1 MAALARRGLDVQPFK
16 CGPDF
21 IDPTL
26 HKMVVGKPSRNL
38 DLFMMGAPVCRDT
51 FARHSQTCDV
61 ALVEGVMGLFDGAEA
76 STASLAK
83 VLDIPVVLI
92 VDARSAA
99 ESTAALIMGF
109 EMYDPQLQI
118 CGVILN
124 QIGSERHVQLIRG
137 AMATSCRSR
146 LLGAFPREEGFA
158 MPERH
163 LGLHMGDEHPLPED
177 QLDRLAAA
185 IEKYIDIDSLL
196 EATRLPGIMAKER
209 VATAC
214 PERKMR
220 LAVARDA
227 AFSFYYQ
234 ENFDILEHLGFELN
248 YFSPLTDRGLPENT
262 DAVYIGGGYPE
273 LHARQLSVN
282 TAMQHSIRHWV
293 AGGGPLYCECG
304 GLMYMAGE
312 FSDLDGIVFP
322 MVGVFPLKM
331 EMQKRFSRL
340 GYRTVE
346 LQADCL
352 LGQKGDILYGHEF
365 HYSTIRAGEEGVD
378 MLYTLQ
384 DGRRE
389 GYQVG
394 NAIGSYVHLH
404 FGRTPETVRHLY
416 RAAAAQHN
424 KGELP

>member
-1 MAALARRGLDVQPFK
+1 
-16 CGPDF
+16 
-21 IDPTL
+21 
-26 HKMVVGKPSRNL
+26 
-38 DLFMMGAPVCRDT
+38 
-51 FARHSQTCDV
+51 
-61 ALVEGVMGLFDGAEA
+61 
-76 STASLAK
+76 
-83 VLDIPVVLI
+83 
-92 VDARSAA
+92 
-99 ESTAALIMGF
+99 
-109 EMYDPQLQI
+109 
-118 CGVILN
+118 
-124 QIGSERHVQLIRG
+124 
-137 AMATSCRSR
+137 
-146 LLGAFPREEGFA
+146 
-158 MPERH
+158 
-163 LGLHMGDEHPLPED
+163 
-177 QLDRLAAA
+177 
-185 IEKYIDIDSLL
+185 
-196 EATRLPGIMAKER
+196 
-209 VATAC
+209 
-214 PERKMR
+214 
-220 LAVARDA
+220 
-227 AFSFYYQ
+227 
-234 ENFDILEHLGFELN
+234 
-248 YFSPLTDRGLPENT
+248 
-262 DAVYIGGGYPE
+262 
-273 LHARQLSVN
+273 
-282 TAMQHSIRHWV
+282 MQHSIRHWV